1 MNMSHLFLAV
11 SIKKQSF
18 HQMLK
23 RREMHLGQAEQVLI
37 LVNMIRKDHPCMRV
51 PEIYVKLKPQA

>member
-1 MNMSHLFLAV
+1 
-11 SIKKQSF
+11 
-18 HQMLK
+18 
-23 RREMHLGQAEQVLI
+23 MHLGQAEQVLI